1 MRSDSMTFNTFMN
14 NLWDCKDVFV
24 PKLGEI
30 VSTRVKYG
38 TDIQVMCED
47 TSGEITLIDG
57 TELYERYPNLFA

>member
-1 MRSDSMTFNTFMN
+1 MTFNTFMN

-30 VSTRVKYG
+30 ISTRAKYG
-38 TDIQVMCED
+38 TDIQVMCLD
-47 TSGEITLIDG
+47 SSGEITLIDG

>member
-1 MRSDSMTFNTFMN
+1 MTFNTFMN

-30 VSTRVKYG
+30 VSTRAKYG
-38 TDIQVMCED
+38 TDIKVMCED
-47 TSGEITLIDG
+47 TSGEITLIYG